1 MDEKKSPVTDN
12 QIDDEEDLL
21 NFDLDDIASEDSDL
35 QNLGS
40 DPEDEIIELT
50 DLVEK
55 GPGEEET
62 RDVEVANWLKESQSI
77 EIEKDIDFS
86 ASAPAKEGGALGEEG
101 TGKGEEEFDVSDI
114 SLELDLDDTGE
125 EPGQEE
131 ITAEEIEKL
140 LEERTP
146 EEQGKQ
152 VKAEPEVEEKGTAE
166 TDLEALLEEAGGDEI
181 ELELDQEAGERE
193 VAEEPAVAGSD
204 LADET
209 VEEEPGIELDL
220 KIEQAQE
227 AQPQISVEKEQKLEE
242 AVSEGLSD
250 EGARAEEVEGA
261 REEKVTT
268 EVIGI
273 TEERIEELITKVVE
287 DVVERVV
294 RETVA
299 EVAQK
304 VIGQAI
310 EALEKSLES
319 ASSD

>member
-146 EEQGKQ
+146 E
-152 VKAEPEVEEKGTAE
+152 
-166 TDLEALLEEAGGDEI
+166 
-181 ELELDQEAGERE
+181 AGE
-193 VAEEPAVAGSD
+193 S
-204 LADET
+204 
-209 VEEEPGIELDL
+209 
-220 KIEQAQE
+220 
-227 AQPQISVEKEQKLEE
+227 
-242 AVSEGLSD
+242 
-250 EGARAEEVEGA
+250 RA
-261 REEKVTT
+261 
-268 EVIGI
+268 
-273 TEERIEELITKVVE
+273 
-287 DVVERVV
+287 
-294 RETVA
+294 
-299 EVAQK
+299 
-304 VIGQAI
+304 
-310 EALEKSLES
+310 
-319 ASSD
+319 